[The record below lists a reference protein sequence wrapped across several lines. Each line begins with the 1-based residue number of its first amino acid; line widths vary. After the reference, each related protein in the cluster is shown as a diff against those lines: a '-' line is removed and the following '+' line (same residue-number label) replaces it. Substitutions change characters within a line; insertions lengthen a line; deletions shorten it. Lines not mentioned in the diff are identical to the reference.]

1 MSEELLRIVG
11 DTARALKRAFDS
23 CGRRHGV
30 TREQWLALLL
40 LSRAEGTNQAR
51 LADLLDMEPIGLC
64 RMVDRL
70 EAAGLVRRE
79 ADPVDRRARRLY
91 LTRAGWAKVDEMRP
105 VAAEFSAAACAG
117 INPAELDRVIAV
129 LAGIRSNVASIAAA
143 AASATAATATSATP
157 DATRDEPGANQP

>member
-1 MSEELLRIVG
+1 MSDELLRIVG

-23 CGRRHGV
+23 CARQHGV

-64 RMVDRL
+64 RMIDRL

-79 ADPVDRRARRLY
+79 PDPVDRRARRLY
-91 LTRAGWAKVDEMRP
+91 LTREGWTKVDQMRP
-105 VAAEFSAAACAG
+105 VAAEFSAGACAG
-117 INPAELDRVIAV
+117 IDPLQLSRVIEV
-129 LAGIRSNVASIAAA
+129 LARIRTNVSGIAATGE
-143 AASATAATATSATP
+143 SGETP
-157 DATRDEPGANQP
+157 NPDRP